1 MIVEKVRK
9 ENEKEKREKEKR
21 ERKETRRRERGYHT
35 VSLETLHFDKRAIRL
50 DACNLASIDSVQL
63 CKRVRIR
70 SLFIKD

>member
-9 ENEKEKREKEKR
+9 ENEKEKR

-63 CKRVRIR
+63 
-70 SLFIKD
+70 L